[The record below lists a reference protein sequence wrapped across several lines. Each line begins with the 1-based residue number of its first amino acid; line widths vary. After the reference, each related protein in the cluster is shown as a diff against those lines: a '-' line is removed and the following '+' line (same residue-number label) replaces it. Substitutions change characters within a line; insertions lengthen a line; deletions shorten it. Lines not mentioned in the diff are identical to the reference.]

1 MTRLVVVAALGAAA
15 LVASQVRAN
24 AADTS
29 CKNPKTQFELSACAG
44 KDAQAADAE
53 LNRVYGQLIAKY
65 DEPNRNAL
73 VLAERAWVVYR
84 DAECAYET
92 ALSVGG
98 TIHPMMVALC
108 MTRKAKAR
116 TQELNEQLN
125 CKEGD
130 LDCNKP

>member
-1 MTRLVVVAALGAAA
+1 MTRLGLVAALAAA
-15 LVASQVRAN
+15 ATLVLNASAC
-24 AADTS
+24 AAGAS
-29 CKNPKTQFELSACAG
+29 CKNAKTQPELSACAG

-73 VLAERAWVVYR
+73 VLSERAWIIYR
-84 DAECAYET
+84 DTECNYET
-92 ALSVGG
+92 ALSLGG

-108 MTRKAKAR
+108 MTAKAKAR
-116 TQELNEQLN
+116 TKELSDQLN

>member
-1 MTRLVVVAALGAAA
+1 MTKLSRFLVLGAAA
-15 LVASQVRAN
+15 SLASTAACA

-29 CKNPKTQFELSACAG
+29 CRNAKTQPELSACAG
-44 KDAQAADAE
+44 KDAQAADTE
-53 LNRVYGQLIAKY
+53 LNHVYGQLIAKY

-73 VLAERAWVVYR
+73 VLAERAWIVYR
-84 DAECAYET
+84 DVECAYET
-92 ALSVGG
+92 ALSAGG

-108 MTRKAKAR
+108 MTAKAKTR
-116 TQELNEQLN
+116 TKELNDQLN

>member
-1 MTRLVVVAALGAAA
+1 MTRLGQLAALGAAT
-15 LVASQVRAN
+15 LFVAHATAQ
-24 AADTS
+24 AADAS
-29 CKNPKTQFELSACAG
+29 CKNPKTQLELSACAG

-53 LNRVYGQLIAKY
+53 LNHVYGQLIAKY

-84 DAECAYET
+84 DAECSYET
-92 ALSVGG
+92 ALSIGG

-108 MTRKAKAR
+108 MTAKAKAR
-116 TQELNEQLN
+116 TKDLNDQLN

>member
-1 MTRLVVVAALGAAA
+1 MSRLVSLAALGAAA
-15 LVASQVRAN
+15 MLASSTVAS
-24 AADTS
+24 AADAS
-29 CKNPKTQFELSACAG
+29 CKNPRTQPELSACAG

-73 VLAERAWVVYR
+73 VLAERAWILYR
-84 DAECAYET
+84 DAECGYET

-108 MTRKAKAR
+108 MTAKAKAR
-116 TQELNEQLN
+116 TKELNDQLN

>member
-1 MTRLVVVAALGAAA
+1 MKDMVRRAAFGVAAMITFQGAA
-15 LVASQVRAN
+15 Q
-24 AADTS
+24 AADVS
-29 CKNPKTQFELSACAG
+29 CKDPKTQMEMSACAG
-44 KDAQAADAE
+44 KDAQTAE
-53 LNRVYGQLIAKY
+53 AQLNRVYGQLMAKY

-84 DAECAYET
+84 DADCAYET

-108 MTRKAKAR
+108 MTAKAKAR
-116 TQELNEQLN
+116 TKELEDQLN

>member
-1 MTRLVVVAALGAAA
+1 MRGLVVFSAVCVTALAVTRPVAF
-15 LVASQVRAN
+15 
-24 AADTS
+24 AADAS
-29 CKNPKTQFELSACAG
+29 CKDPKTQMEMSACAG

-53 LNRVYGQLIAKY
+53 LNHVYGQLISKY
-65 DEPNRNAL
+65 DEPNRQAL
-73 VLAERAWVVYR
+73 VLAERAWIVYR
-84 DAECAYET
+84 DAECGYET

-116 TQELNEQLN
+116 TKELTDQLN

>member
-1 MTRLVVVAALGAAA
+1 MKRLVVAAVCVAALMASLAAA
-15 LVASQVRAN
+15 S
-24 AADTS
+24 AADMS
-29 CKNPKTQFELSACAG
+29 CKSPKTQMEMSACAG
-44 KDAQAADAE
+44 KDAQAAEAE
-53 LNRVYGQLIAKY
+53 LNHVYGQLIAKY

-73 VLAERAWVVYR
+73 ILAERAWIVYR

-98 TIHPMMVALC
+98 TIHPMMVGLC
-108 MTRKAKAR
+108 MTAKAR
-116 TQELNEQLN
+116 VRTKELTDQLN

>member
-1 MTRLVVVAALGAAA
+1 MTRLGLCAALGAAIS
-15 LVASQVRAN
+15 LASN
-24 AADTS
+24 AALGADVS
-29 CKNPKTQFELSACAG
+29 CKNPKTQPELSACAG

-73 VLAERAWVVYR
+73 VLAERAWIVYR
-84 DAECAYET
+84 DAECGYET

-108 MTRKAKAR
+108 MTAKAKAR
-116 TQELNEQLN
+116 TKELNDQLN

>member
-1 MTRLVVVAALGAAA
+1 MTRLGLAAA
-15 LVASQVRAN
+15 LAAAASLASNVAAS
-24 AADTS
+24 AADAS
-29 CKNPKTQFELSACAG
+29 CKNPKTQPELSACAG

-84 DAECAYET
+84 DVECGYET
-92 ALSVGG
+92 ALSIGG
-98 TIHPMMVALC
+98 TIHPMVVALC
-108 MTRKAKAR
+108 MTAKAKAR
-116 TQELNEQLN
+116 TRELNDQLN

>member
-1 MTRLVVVAALGAAA
+1 MTRLGLVAAVAA
-15 LVASQVRAN
+15 VASLASNVAAS
-24 AADTS
+24 AADAS
-29 CKNPKTQFELSACAG
+29 CKNPKTQPELSACAG

-73 VLAERAWVVYR
+73 VLAERAWIVYR
-84 DAECAYET
+84 DTECGYET
-92 ALSVGG
+92 ALSIGG

-108 MTRKAKAR
+108 MTAKAKAR
-116 TQELNEQLN
+116 TKELNDQLN

>member
-1 MTRLVVVAALGAAA
+1 MTKRSLVVALGGAALLASSSAA
-15 LVASQVRAN
+15 S
-24 AADTS
+24 AADAS
-29 CKNPKTQFELSACAG
+29 CKNPKTQPELSACAG

-53 LNRVYGQLIAKY
+53 LNRVYGQLIARY

-73 VLAERAWVVYR
+73 VLAERAWIIYR
-84 DAECAYET
+84 DAECSYET

-108 MTRKAKAR
+108 LTGKAKAR
-116 TQELNEQLN
+116 TKELNDQLN
-125 CKEGD
+125 CREGD